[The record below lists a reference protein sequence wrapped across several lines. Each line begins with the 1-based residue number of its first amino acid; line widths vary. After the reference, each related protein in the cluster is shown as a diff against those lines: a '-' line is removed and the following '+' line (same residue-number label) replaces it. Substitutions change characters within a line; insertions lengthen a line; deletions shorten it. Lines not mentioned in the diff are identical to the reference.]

1 MRDEDLVL
9 VHTLERI
16 PVDGGDVLHYMRNDS
31 DGYLGF
37 GEVYFSMIEPRAVKA
52 WKRHTKTTMNLVVP
66 FGGVRFVFLNG
77 SGEPQIVTVGD
88 HNYRRITVPPM
99 IWFGFQ
105 GVGDSQSMVA
115 NLSNLPHDPDEVE
128 RVTIDTFT
136 FEWGTDQ

>member
-1 MRDEDLVL
+1 
-9 VHTLERI
+9 
-16 PVDGGDVLHYMRNDS
+16 
-31 DGYLGF
+31 
-37 GEVYFSMIEPRAVKA
+37 
-52 WKRHTKTTMNLVVP
+52 MNLVVP

-136 FEWGTDQ
+136 FDWGTDQ